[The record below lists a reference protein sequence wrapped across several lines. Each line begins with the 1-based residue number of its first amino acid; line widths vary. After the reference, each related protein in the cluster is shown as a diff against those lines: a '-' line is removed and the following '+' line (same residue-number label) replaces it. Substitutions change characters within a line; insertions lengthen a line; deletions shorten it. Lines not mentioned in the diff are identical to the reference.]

1 MCLLPGCDDG
11 WEQGPRM
18 TPAPFPEAAHDSET
32 VRSRSRTRR
41 LSSASAITFAVCWPR
56 NDPPSTRD
64 KLSTAWLPH
73 ARQAG
78 VLFSLIN
85 SHCTQK
91 TALCKARKLISCNLT
106 QPMWRNCLRQKEKN
120 QKAKWRRDAV
130 KVS

>member
-1 MCLLPGCDDG
+1 MGARLANEAG
-11 WEQGPRM
+11 
-18 TPAPFPEAAHDSET
+18 TPFPEAAHDSET

-41 LSSASAITFAVCWPR
+41 LSSASAITCAVCWPR

-64 KLSTAWLPH
+64 KLSTALLPH
-73 ARQAG
+73 ARQPG

-85 SHCTQK
+85 SHCVQK
-91 TALCKARKLISCNLT
+91 TAVCKARKLISCNLT

-120 QKAKWRRDAV
+120 QKTKWRRDAV